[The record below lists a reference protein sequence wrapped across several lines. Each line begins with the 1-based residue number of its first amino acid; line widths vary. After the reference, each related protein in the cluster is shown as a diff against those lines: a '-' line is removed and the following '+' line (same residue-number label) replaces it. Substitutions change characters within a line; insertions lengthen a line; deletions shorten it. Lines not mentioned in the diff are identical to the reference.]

1 MNLDFRVILAYFI
14 NLVVLFV
21 FLRWILY
28 KPVRKYLQERETRY
42 ARRVE
47 YIEQRDHE
55 VEQDKAKYAGLL
67 EAAQADRETTL
78 RDARA
83 QANRRAEEILKEAQA
98 QADELIRKA
107 RKEIDEERR
116 VAQTNMREEIVR
128 LAVDMANRVL
138 ERETSREDHDRMV
151 RKFLENERIG

>member
-1 MNLDFRVILAYFI
+1 MNLDIRVVAYYLI
-14 NLVVLFV
+14 NLIVLFV
-21 FLRWILY
+21 FLRLILY
-28 KPVRKYLQERETRY
+28 KPVRKYLMERENRF

-55 VEQDKAKYAGLL
+55 VEQDKAKYTGLL
-67 EAAQADRETTL
+67 EAAEADRENTL

-83 QANRRAEEILKEAQA
+83 QANRRAEEIIKEAQT

-107 RKEIDEERR
+107 RSEIDDERR
-116 VAQTNMREEIVR
+116 VAHTNMREEIVT

-138 ERETSREDHDRMV
+138 QREATQQDHERMV
-151 RKFLENERIG
+151 REFLERERIG

>member
-1 MNLDFRVILAYFI
+1 MNLDIRVVAFYLI
-14 NLVVLFV
+14 NLIVLYV

-28 KPVRKYLQERETRY
+28 KPVRKYLMERENRF

-55 VEQDKAKYAGLL
+55 VEQDKTKYAGLL
-67 EAAQADRETTL
+67 EAAEADRETTL
-78 RDARA
+78 REARA
-83 QANRRAEEILKEAQA
+83 QANHRAEEILKDAQA

-107 RKEIDEERR
+107 RREMDDERR
-116 VAQTNMREEIVR
+116 VAHTNMREEIVT

-138 ERETSREDHDRMV
+138 EREASQQDHERMV
-151 RKFLENERIG
+151 HKFLENERIG

>member
-28 KPVRKYLQERETRY
+28 KPVRKYLMERELRY
-42 ARRVE
+42 SQRVD
-47 YIEQRDHE
+47 YIEQRDHQ

-67 EAAQADRETTL
+67 QNAEADRETAL

-83 QANRRAEEILKEAQA
+83 QANRRAEEILKEAQT
-98 QADELIRKA
+98 QAEELIRKA
-107 RKEIDEERR
+107 RKEMDDERR
-116 VAQTNMREEIVR
+116 VAHTNMREEIVT

-138 ERETSREDHDRMV
+138 EREASQQDHERMV
-151 RKFLENERIG
+151 RQFLENERIG